1 MPALAS
7 AVSRA
12 PVLHTHYHA
21 GQRPSPP
28 LPWDENKPT
37 GAHCIADLSW
47 PACVHDSDSQR
58 LCAAAR
64 VFLLYC
70 AGWQRPLPQQRPVVR
85 PTGTSPH
92 LASRARPPVAQMHT
106 MRHRRSVHEHPHGPT
121 QTMIRIAQS
130 SQLTSK
136 CSREL
141 RQLFRANP
149 RPFQQDCGVLLTEID
164 GDWADN
170 ATRLC
175 TKLSH
180 EARFDDIEQ

>member
-21 GQRPSPP
+21 GQRPFPP

-85 PTGTSPH
+85 PTATSPHLTSPH

-130 SQLTSK
+130 SQLTS
-136 CSREL
+136 CVFSRTLSIVSRKPQAVPAGL
-141 RQLFRANP
+141 RRAA
-149 RPFQQDCGVLLTEID
+149 D
-164 GDWADN
+164 GN
-170 ATRLC
+170 RRRLGRQR
-175 TKLSH
+175 H
-180 EARFDDIEQ
+180 EALQ